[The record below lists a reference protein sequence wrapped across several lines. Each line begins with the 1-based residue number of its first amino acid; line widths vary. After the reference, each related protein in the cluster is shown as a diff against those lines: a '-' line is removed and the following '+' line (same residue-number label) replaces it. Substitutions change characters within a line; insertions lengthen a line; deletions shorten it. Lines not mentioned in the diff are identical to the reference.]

1 MSEGTSRGRGSLATF
16 RARRG
21 GRRRTVFGGGV
32 PPGAAVTACG
42 RPEMPDHPTASFRLP
57 APFHDLI
64 GLVAEA
70 HGLTR
75 SQWLRMVVTV
85 ALRAQLVNS
94 DE

>member
-1 MSEGTSRGRGSLATF
+1 
-16 RARRG
+16 
-21 GRRRTVFGGGV
+21 
-32 PPGAAVTACG
+32 
-42 RPEMPDHPTASFRLP
+42 MPDHPTASFRLP